1 MTTIQPGDCATDL
14 VMNNTDEEAAKQM
27 GVSIGATVGTG
38 GTVNQVLQ
46 PADVASAV
54 LYALTAPSHVAVN
67 EVLVEPRDQT

>member
-1 MTTIQPGDCATDL
+1 
-14 VMNNTDEEAAKQM
+14 MNNTDKEAAADI
-27 GVSIGATVGTG
+27 GVPIGVKVGTG
-38 GTVNQVLQ
+38 ATVNQVLQ